1 MPSQREMNKVL
12 DELLHGLSPHAIKK
26 LMAPGLAGVS
36 REPQVKF
43 WRMYFYGTQD
53 DAEFPW
59 KTAAE
64 DFVGDTVVESAIAT
78 LEDLG
83 FSPEQMLTMSVPR
96 FRQLLEEHWVEEL
109 ERVGPP

>member
-1 MPSQREMNKVL
+1 MPSQQEMNKVL
-12 DELLHGLSPHAIKK
+12 DALLHGLSPNALRK
-26 LMAPGLAGVS
+26 LMAPGLAS
-36 REPQVKF
+36 ASLEQQVKF

-64 DFVGDTVVESAIAT
+64 DFVGDIVVESAIAT

-83 FSPEQMLTMSVPR
+83 FFPEQMLSIPVR
-96 FRQLLEEHWVEEL
+96 EFRQLLQEHWIAEL
-109 ERVGPP
+109 ERIKTP